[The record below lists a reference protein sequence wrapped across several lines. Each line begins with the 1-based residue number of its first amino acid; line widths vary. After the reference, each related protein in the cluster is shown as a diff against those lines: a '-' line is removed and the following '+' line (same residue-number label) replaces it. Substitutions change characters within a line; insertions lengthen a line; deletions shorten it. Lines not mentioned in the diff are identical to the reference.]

1 MASPSAVSEDR
12 KSDDIEIVS
21 VGALYSGSWD
31 KKYWSSS
38 RGKDRFPYPV
48 GYKAVRAYNGSTY
61 YMEIEEGAKGPLF
74 LIRYLDESWSGQ
86 TPDIAW
92 GKFQKTGLSNLKVW
106 HGKRFTCKMN
116 GVEFFGFK
124 NPLVQRLLREL
135 VNNSH
140 GMVESYS
147 SNRVSQIQVDDERLA
162 KRENPDLLCYLDMPV
177 ARKKR
182 SRKAE
187 IGHQNSVV
195 KEGHKKTRFQDS
207 CSGKEI
213 LNSATASICSAKE
226 EVEIVGLQGALPEQL
241 HSCHAT
247 NENSSPPIENPPE
260 VKVVVPIQET
270 NQLPNSC
277 TTKPLSNI
285 SEELHGLQPKE
296 NKPNDD
302 TFLNGSQDMTSSNL
316 CAPDTLEFVQD
327 NPISSA
333 LATDDNTSCEQKE
346 ELTLADIVVNE
357 GHSAGPYT
365 EDLADQEIAKS
376 MISFLLP
383 RAIPLLKKAS
393 VKKPPKTDVSETMSA
408 RLNHSDNSKTSQ
420 LDDASG
426 SVVSLSIRT
435 CTGDDE
441 NRQVVALDS
450 VQDCTS
456 DVPVAPDSFDESHL
470 DVPGSGHIISSSKE
484 ASPADLSKNP
494 LDEED
499 VVIVT
504 PSPLVS
510 ALDTVEII
518 KPSSHDVPFAPDS
531 FDESHLDGLGSG
543 HIISSS
549 KEAYPADLPKQHID
563 EEQVVIENASL
574 SVPALNTVEIIK
586 SSSHDVSTILE
597 ENNLGGCVKKSMLI
611 PQCTSPINKIITKES
626 EELCAGDLVQTEHHS
641 ENKEAKS
648 TSCSTEGSNGLV
660 VGTTP
665 TVASSVRKETH
676 KVYSRKR
683 VSTNQLRGNKNS
695 SSESKNSCRNTGDGD
710 SISKMSPNKTQRI
723 LEPQSTWS
731 TNSVSDR
738 INPQG
743 DGSSHV
749 TEHYQGPE
757 LMKVNNNQFTNVF
770 CNEACVIPQDIRP
783 AQGFENA
790 STSPPSF
797 PASKVENVQGHID
810 EALGIQV
817 SEPPSTKSQYK
828 EHTSEKSISS
838 VPEISAS
845 SSLKLNRDIKINNE
859 MEKTVELLGCYF
871 HPMPISSVS
880 LQSVG
885 NEIYICVLSFATE
898 DRVRTL
904 FMYKISAKAPTK
916 GFPCVVGHTPVIL
929 PIMDDKSGA
938 NVNSR
943 ALERS
948 YFHVTPDGEHLIFTG
963 NIKTPYCR
971 KREIDCSCLTC
982 TSASFEENVVR
993 IVEVKTGY
1001 VSLVTKLQAVDS
1013 VQCLVVCDPDY
1024 LVAVV
1029 KGGNLIVWAM
1039 NSNWRGP
1046 TEEFIIPANPCT
1058 SSCIVEL
1065 KKIPK
1070 CPHLIIGHSGIGEF
1084 TVWDISTR
1092 SLVSRFV
1099 SPSNMIFEFIP
1110 TSLFAWHPLHGH
1122 STMEDHIDMILAATK
1137 LWFSKGIN
1145 NKTLVPAEVKDTAI
1159 WLLVSTDPDPDVKC
1173 ETVERPGRCWRLA
1186 LLVRNQVILGSQFD
1200 PRYII
1205 TQHFL
1210 YLNVFLLRFL
1220 HASIFEIDI
1229 QLANGSVVH
1238 RADVAGT
1245 VSGHGV
1251 TGTLDGVVYLWD
1263 MSTGLKLGSLH
1274 DFKGQGVACISSDDR
1289 GNICVASEDGQLLV
1303 YCHPT
1308 KETQSQGV

>member
-499 VVIVT
+499 V
-504 PSPLVS
+504 
-510 ALDTVEII
+510 
-518 KPSSHDVPFAPDS
+518 
-531 FDESHLDGLGSG
+531 
-543 HIISSS
+543 
-549 KEAYPADLPKQHID
+549 
-563 EEQVVIENASL
+563 
-574 SVPALNTVEIIK
+574 

-938 NVNSR
+938 NR

-1200 PRYII
+1200 PR
-1205 TQHFL
+1205 
-1210 YLNVFLLRFL
+1210 
-1220 HASIFEIDI
+1220 
-1229 QLANGSVVH
+1229 
-1238 RADVAGT
+1238 ADVAGT

>member
-38 RGKDRFPYPV
+38 RV
-48 GYKAVRAYNGSTY
+48 GSSSEKIVSFIMWAIKLFELNNVNTY
-61 YMEIEEGAKGPLF
+61 YMETEEGAKGPLF
-74 LIRYLDESWSGQ
+74 LIRHLDESWTGQ
-86 TPDIAW
+86 TPDIAC

-140 GMVESYS
+140 GMVESNS
-147 SNRVSQIQVDDERLA
+147 RNSVSQIRVDDERPA
-162 KRENPDLLCYLDMPV
+162 KCENPDLLCYLDMPV

-207 CSGKEI
+207 CSGGEI
-213 LNSATASICSAKE
+213 LNSATVSICSTKE

-270 NQLPNSC
+270 NQLPDSC

-285 SEELHGLQPKE
+285 SEELHGLQAKE

-365 EDLADQEIAKS
+365 EDLTDQEIAKS

-393 VKKPPKTDVSETMSA
+393 VKKPPKTDVSETLSA

-426 SVVSLSIRT
+426 TVVSLSIRT

-450 VQDCTS
+450 VQDFTS
-456 DVPVAPDSFDESHL
+456 DVPIAPDSFDESHL
-470 DVPGSGHIISSSKE
+470 DDPGSGHILSSSSKE
-484 ASPADLSKNP
+484 AYPADLSKNP

-499 VVIVT
+499 VVTVI

-531 FDESHLDGLGSG
+531 FDESHLDVFGSG

-549 KEAYPADLPKQHID
+549 KKAYPADLPKKPID
-563 EEQVVIENASL
+563 EEQFVTENASL
-574 SVPALNTVEIIK
+574 SVPALDTAEIIK
-586 SSSHDVSTILE
+586 PSSHDVSTILE
-597 ENNLGGCVKKSMLI
+597 ENNLGGCVKKSMLV
-611 PQCTSPINKIITKES
+611 PQCTSPTNKIITKES
-626 EELCAGDLVQTEHHS
+626 EELRAGQTEHHS

-665 TVASSVRKETH
+665 TEVSSARKETH

-710 SISKMSPNKTQRI
+710 SISKMSPIKTQRI
-723 LEPQSTWS
+723 LEPQRTMS

-738 INPQG
+738 TNPQW
-743 DGSSHV
+743 DVSSHV

-757 LMKVNNNQFTNVF
+757 LMKVNNNQFTSVF
-770 CNEACVIPQDIRP
+770 CNEANVIPQDIRP
-783 AQGFENA
+783 ARGFGNA

-797 PASKVENVQGHID
+797 PASKVENVQGHIV

-845 SSLKLNRDIKINNE
+845 SSLKVNRDIKINNE

-871 HPMPISSVS
+871 HPMPVSSVS

-885 NEIYICVLSFATE
+885 NEIYIWVLSFATE

-916 GFPCVVGHTPVIL
+916 GFPSVVGHTPIIL
-929 PIMDDKSGA
+929 PSEDGKSGG
-938 NVNSR
+938 NVNSKT
-943 ALERS
+943 LERS
-948 YFHVTPDGEHLIFTG
+948 YFYVTPDGEHLIFTG
-963 NIKTPYCR
+963 NIKTSYCR

-982 TSASFEENVVR
+982 TSASFEENAVR

-1013 VQCLVVCDPDY
+1013 VQCVVVCDPDY

-1039 NSNWRGP
+1039 NSSWRGP
-1046 TEEFIIPANPCT
+1046 TEEFVIANPCT
-1058 SSCIVEL
+1058 PSCIVEL

-1070 CPHLIIGHSGIGEF
+1070 CPHLIIGHNGIGEF

-1110 TSLFAWHPLHGH
+1110 TSLFAWHPLHSH

-1173 ETVERPGRCWRLA
+1173 DTVERPGRCWRLA
-1186 LLVRNQVILGSQFD
+1186 LLVRNQVILGSPMD
-1200 PRYII
+1200 P
-1205 TQHFL
+1205 
-1210 YLNVFLLRFL
+1210 
-1220 HASIFEIDI
+1220 
-1229 QLANGSVVH
+1229 

-1251 TGTLDGVVYLWD
+1251 TGTVDGVVYMWD

-1274 DFKGQGVACISSDDR
+1274 DFKGQGVSCISSDDW

>member
-48 GYKAVRAYNGSTY
+48 GYKAVRAHNGSTY

-74 LIRYLDESWSGQ
+74 LIRHLDESWTGQ

-92 GKFQKTGLSNLKVW
+92 GKFQKMGLSNLKVW

-140 GMVESYS
+140 GMVESNS
-147 SNRVSQIQVDDERLA
+147 SNRVSQIPVNDERPA
-162 KRENPDLLCYLDMPV
+162 KCENPDLLCYLDMPV

-182 SRKAE
+182 SRQAE

-207 CSGKEI
+207 CSGGEI
-213 LNSATASICSAKE
+213 LNSATVSICSTKE

-270 NQLPNSC
+270 NQLPDSC

-285 SEELHGLQPKE
+285 SEELHGLQAKE

-365 EDLADQEIAKS
+365 EDLTDQEIAKS

-426 SVVSLSIRT
+426 TVVSLSIRT

-450 VQDCTS
+450 VQDFTS
-456 DVPVAPDSFDESHL
+456 DVPIAPHSFDESHL
-470 DVPGSGHIISSSKE
+470 DVPGSGHIISSSSKE
-484 ASPADLSKNP
+484 AYPADLPKKP
-494 LDEED
+494 IDEEQF
-499 VVIVT
+499 VIENASLSV
-504 PSPLVS
+504 P

-518 KPSSHDVPFAPDS
+518 KPFSHDVPFAPDS
-531 FDESHLDGLGSG
+531 FDESRLDVLGSG

-549 KEAYPADLPKQHID
+549 KEAYPADLPKKPID
-563 EEQVVIENASL
+563 EEQFVIENACL
-574 SVPALNTVEIIK
+574 SVPALDTVEIIK
-586 SSSHDVSTILE
+586 PSSHNVSTILE

-611 PQCTSPINKIITKES
+611 PQCTSPTNKIITKES
-626 EELCAGDLVQTEHHS
+626 VELRAGQTEHHS

-648 TSCSTEGSNGLV
+648 TSCSTEGNGLV

-665 TVASSVRKETH
+665 TEVSSVRKETH

-710 SISKMSPNKTQRI
+710 SISKMSPIKTQRI
-723 LEPQSTWS
+723 LEPQPTLS

-738 INPQG
+738 TNPQG

-757 LMKVNNNQFTNVF
+757 LMKVNNNQFTSVF
-770 CNEACVIPQDIRP
+770 CNEASVIPQDIRP
-783 AQGFENA
+783 ARGFGNA

-797 PASKVENVQGHID
+797 PASKVENVQGHIV

-845 SSLKLNRDIKINNE
+845 SSLKVNRDIKINNE

-871 HPMPISSVS
+871 HPMPVSSVS

-885 NEIYICVLSFATE
+885 NEIYIWVLSFATE

-916 GFPCVVGHTPVIL
+916 GFPSVVGHTPIIL
-929 PIMDDKSGA
+929 PSEDGKSGG
-938 NVNSR
+938 NVNSKT
-943 ALERS
+943 LERS

-963 NIKTPYCR
+963 NIKTSYCR

-982 TSASFEENVVR
+982 TSAYFEENAVR

-1013 VQCLVVCDPDY
+1013 VQCVVVCDPDY
-1024 LVAVV
+1024 LAAVV

-1039 NSNWRGP
+1039 NSSWRGP
-1046 TEEFIIPANPCT
+1046 TEEFVIANPCT
-1058 SSCIVEL
+1058 PSRIVEL

-1070 CPHLIIGHSGIGEF
+1070 CPHLIIGHNGIGEF
-1084 TVWDISTR
+1084 IVWDISTR

-1110 TSLFAWHPLHGH
+1110 TSLFAWHPLHSH

-1173 ETVERPGRCWRLA
+1173 DTVERPGRCWRLA
-1186 LLVRNQVILGSQFD
+1186 LLVRNQVILGSPMD
-1200 PRYII
+1200 P
-1205 TQHFL
+1205 
-1210 YLNVFLLRFL
+1210 
-1220 HASIFEIDI
+1220 
-1229 QLANGSVVH
+1229 

-1251 TGTLDGVVYLWD
+1251 TGTIDGLVYMWD

-1274 DFKGQGVACISSDDR
+1274 DFKGQGVACISSDDW

-1303 YCHPT
+1303 YCHTT
-1308 KETQSQGV
+1308 KDTQSQGG